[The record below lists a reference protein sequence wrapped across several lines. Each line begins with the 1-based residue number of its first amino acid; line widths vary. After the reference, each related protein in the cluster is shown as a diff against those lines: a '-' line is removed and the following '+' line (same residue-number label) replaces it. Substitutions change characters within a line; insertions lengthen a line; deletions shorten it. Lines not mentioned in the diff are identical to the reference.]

1 MLRHDHTTATDLV
14 WYKFS
19 SRIMSNLTI
28 VTFATKITS
37 KWNMFRLLHGYR
49 SLNKYIYCV
58 WKPLQRY
65 AAGAARFR
73 QVNALYAAHLS
84 SISIGLRSRAI
95 LVWLP
100 QAWSA
105 ESISWYGGRLGAAR
119 IQKGNQFS
127 TFHRIPVH
135 SSLNS
140 GSKEMRLYLII
151 SKAWRLAAHA
161 ARRVRPC
168 RITAFYSLPPVDD
181 WDAICNFVIVQFVVE
196 AYDFQFFQ

>member
-1 MLRHDHTTATDLV
+1 
-14 WYKFS
+14 
-19 SRIMSNLTI
+19 MSNLTI

-140 GSKEMRLYLII
+140 GSKEMRLFFNNFESMASSRACRSPCPALSHYCLLLSTPCRWLGRHLQFCHCSVCCRSLWFSIFSIAVPII
-151 SKAWRLAAHA
+151 SHIWLFFGYI
-161 ARRVRPC
+161 PD
-168 RITAFYSLPPVDD
+168 SL
-181 WDAICNFVIVQFVVE
+181 
-196 AYDFQFFQ
+196 